1 LRLLK
6 GLAVVCLSS
15 CTAGAQHAVT
25 VTATIPVLIQDSHHR
40 PALNVTRELLAVNQ
54 HKLAVTDFSLSSA
67 AALPL
72 RLGILLDVSGT
83 ERESSQRLT
92 AAASA
97 FAINALR
104 NQEDRVFF
112 GAFNIKLITTDWT
125 DRAGVERVVVPANV
139 GGGTAL
145 YDGIVGAC
153 KHMGEVDWAKPSR
166 RVLVVISDGEDNQ
179 SDVTLQHAAA
189 EAVRSGVVIFG
200 VSTSGSGLYLR
211 GDRVMENL
219 ARLTG
224 GKMISLSAREAP
236 KALAK
241 ISELMNALYLLNY
254 VPASA
259 SPKEQDIEIKSA
271 SKEKMYFS
279 WPQFPSISN

>member
-1 LRLLK
+1 
-6 GLAVVCLSS
+6 
-15 CTAGAQHAVT
+15 
-25 VTATIPVLIQDSHHR
+25 
-40 PALNVTRELLAVNQ
+40 
-54 HKLAVTDFSLSSA
+54 
-67 AALPL
+67 
-72 RLGILLDVSGT
+72 
-83 ERESSQRLT
+83 
-92 AAASA
+92 
-97 FAINALR
+97 
-104 NQEDRVFF
+104 
-112 GAFNIKLITTDWT
+112 
-125 DRAGVERVVVPANV
+125 
-139 GGGTAL
+139 
-145 YDGIVGAC
+145 
-153 KHMGEVDWAKPSR
+153 
-166 RVLVVISDGEDNQ
+166 
-179 SDVTLQHAAA
+179 
-189 EAVRSGVVIFG
+189 VRSGVVIFG

-271 SKEKMYFS
+271 SKEKMYLS